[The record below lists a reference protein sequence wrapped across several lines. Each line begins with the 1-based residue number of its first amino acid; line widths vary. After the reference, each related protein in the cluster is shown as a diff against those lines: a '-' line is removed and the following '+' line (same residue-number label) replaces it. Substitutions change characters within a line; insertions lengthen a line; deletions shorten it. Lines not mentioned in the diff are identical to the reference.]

1 MGHHCALFIVF
12 YPQILNFM
20 RILVVDDEVDIR
32 EFVQYN
38 LLKDGHEVACAVNGR
53 EALIKASEFQPHL
66 ILMDMMMPEMDG
78 REACRALRANPA
90 TAKTM
95 ILFLSAVCE
104 EDSLVGCYE
113 AGADDYITK
122 PVSMKVLCS
131 RVAAIEK
138 RIKRS
143 ESIVLPTINS
153 RLIEE
158 RHSFLSDNGEV
169 RLAVKEFEILKL
181 LFSEPRIFTRE
192 EIFDAVWGRGVVV
205 GSRTLDVHIRHLR
218 EKIGDNHISTYKGVG
233 FRYEE

>member
-1 MGHHCALFIVF
+1 
-12 YPQILNFM
+12 M
-20 RILVVDDEVDIR
+20 RILVVDDELDIR

-38 LLKDGHEVACAVNGR
+38 LVKEGYEVACAVNGR
-53 EALIKASEFQPHL
+53 DALAKAAEFRPHL

-104 EDSLVGCYE
+104 EESLIGCYD

-131 RVAAIEK
+131 RVAAIKK
-138 RIKRS
+138 RIEQS
-143 ESIVLPTINS
+143 EQIVFPSKTS

-158 RHSFLSDNGEV
+158 RHAFLSETGEV
-169 RLAVKEFEILKL
+169 RLAVKEYEILCL
-181 LFSEPRIFTRE
+181 LLSEPRIFTRE
-192 EIFDAVWGRGVVV
+192 EIFDAVWGPGVVV

-218 EKIGDNHISTYKGVG
+218 SKIGDNHIATYKGVG

>member
-1 MGHHCALFIVF
+1 
-12 YPQILNFM
+12 M
-20 RILVVDDEVDIR
+20 RILVVDDELDIR

-38 LLKDGHEVACAVNGR
+38 LVKEGYEVACAANGH
-53 EALIKASEFQPHL
+53 EALAKAVEFRPHL

-90 TAKTM
+90 TSKIM

-104 EDSLVGCYE
+104 EESLVECYE

-131 RVAAIEK
+131 RIGAICK
-138 RIKRS
+138 RI
-143 ESIVLPTINS
+143 ESGEREVFPKS
-153 RLIEE
+153 ARLVEE
-158 RHSFLSDNGEV
+158 RHSFMSDNGEV

-181 LFSEPRIFTRE
+181 LLSEPRIFTRE
-192 EIFDAVWGRGVVV
+192 EIFDAIWGQGVIV

-218 EKIGDNHISTYKGVG
+218 SKIGDSHISTYKGVG

>member
-1 MGHHCALFIVF
+1 
-12 YPQILNFM
+12 M
-20 RILVVDDEVDIR
+20 RILVVDDELDIR

-38 LLKDGHEVACAVNGR
+38 LVKEGYEVACAVNGR
-53 EALIKASEFQPHL
+53 DALAKAAEFRPHL

-104 EDSLVGCYE
+104 EESLIGCYD

-131 RVAAIEK
+131 RVAAIKK
-138 RIKRS
+138 RIEQS
-143 ESIVLPTINS
+143 EQIVFPSKTS

-158 RHSFLSDNGEV
+158 RHAFLSEAGEV
-169 RLAVKEFEILKL
+169 RLAVKEYEILCL
-181 LFSEPRIFTRE
+181 LLSEPRIFTRE
-192 EIFDAVWGRGVVV
+192 EIFDAVWGPGVVV

-218 EKIGDNHISTYKGVG
+218 SKIGDNHIATYKGVG

>member
-1 MGHHCALFIVF
+1 
-12 YPQILNFM
+12 M
-20 RILVVDDEVDIR
+20 RILVVDDELDIR

-38 LLKDGHEVACAVNGR
+38 LVKEGYEVACAVNGR
-53 EALIKASEFQPHL
+53 DALAKAAEFRPHL

-104 EDSLVGCYE
+104 EESLIGCYD

-122 PVSMKVLCS
+122 PVSMKGLCS
-131 RVAAIEK
+131 RVAAIKK
-138 RIKRS
+138 RIEQS
-143 ESIVLPTINS
+143 EQIVFPSKTS

-158 RHSFLSDNGEV
+158 RHAFLSEAGEV
-169 RLAVKEFEILKL
+169 RLAVKEYEILCL
-181 LFSEPRIFTRE
+181 LLSEPRIFTRE
-192 EIFDAVWGRGVVV
+192 EIFDAVWGPGVVV

-218 EKIGDNHISTYKGVG
+218 SKIGDNHIATYKGVG